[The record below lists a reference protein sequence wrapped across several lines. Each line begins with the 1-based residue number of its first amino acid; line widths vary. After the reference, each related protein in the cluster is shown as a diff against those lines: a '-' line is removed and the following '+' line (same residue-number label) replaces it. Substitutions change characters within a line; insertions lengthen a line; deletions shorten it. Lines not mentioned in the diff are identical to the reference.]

1 MTERGN
7 LKVEIGRVC
16 RVTETS
22 EVASLMRAKSSA
34 SAIPS
39 VIRPQAKEAKEAVV
53 AIVASQIL
61 RFGVGFYSTFVVAD
75 KVEVRLLPGITV
87 KMSSWYQTRETQV
100 YTKTADKEKGEKG
113 YLWTSDGPE
122 PSKVDTAWQSF
133 LSRPKTKRSM
143 ESNKSF
149 FELDFGT
156 YRSFG
161 LRFRELHH
169 HRL

>member
-1 MTERGN
+1 M
-7 LKVEIGRVC
+7 
-16 RVTETS
+16 
-22 EVASLMRAKSSA
+22 
-34 SAIPS
+34 
-39 VIRPQAKEAKEAVV
+39 

-87 KMSSWYQTRETQV
+87 KMSSWYHTRETQV

-122 PSKVDTAWQSF
+122 PSKMDTAWQSF
-133 LSRPKTKRSM
+133 LSRPKTNR
-143 ESNKSF
+143 SNKSF

-156 YRSFG
+156 HWSFG
-161 LRFRELHH
+161 QRLYSEACLRFRELHH

>member
-1 MTERGN
+1 M
-7 LKVEIGRVC
+7 
-16 RVTETS
+16 
-22 EVASLMRAKSSA
+22 
-34 SAIPS
+34 
-39 VIRPQAKEAKEAVV
+39 

-122 PSKVDTAWQSF
+122 PSKMDTAWQSF
-133 LSRPKTKRSM
+133 LSRPKTNR
-143 ESNKSF
+143 SNKSF
-149 FELDFGT
+149 LNSILEHIGHLARGCILKLASGSGSFTITDCDDVPRGT
-156 YRSFG
+156 KI
-161 LRFRELHH
+161 EC
-169 HRL
+169 